1 MHLFEIDPEKCR
13 HDGLCVSAC
22 PLRIIE
28 MPDPEA
34 PPSPTTDAQEL
45 CIECGHCVAVC
56 PHAALSHRSM
66 TPEQCPSIKNN
77 WIFDPEK
84 TEHFM
89 RVRRSIRAYK
99 EKPVPR
105 ETLSKLIEIARYAP
119 TGHNSQCVEWLVLS
133 GSDQIR
139 GFSGMAV
146 DWMRDFIQ
154 QAPSLAEQLRL
165 DRIVDFW
172 DGDGIDYLCRSA
184 PHIIVAHAHKD
195 DVTGQTACVIGLTYL
210 DLAAPSLGLGAC
222 WVGFFAGAVESWPP
236 LKEAINLP
244 EGHCCHGAMLVGY
257 PQFSYQRLP
266 TRKTPKITWG

>member
-1 MHLFEIDPEKCR
+1 
-13 HDGLCVSAC
+13 
-22 PLRIIE
+22 
-28 MPDPEA
+28 
-34 PPSPTTDAQEL
+34 
-45 CIECGHCVAVC
+45 
-56 PHAALSHRSM
+56 M
-66 TPEQCPSIKNN
+66 TPEQCPSIQKN
-77 WIFDPEK
+77 WILDPEK

-89 RVRRSIRAYK
+89 RARRSIRAYK
-99 EKPVPR
+99 EKSVPR
-105 ETLSKLIEIARYAP
+105 ETLSRLIEIARYAP

-133 GSDQIR
+133 GNDQIR

-184 PHIIVAHAHKD
+184 PHIIITHAHKD
-195 DVTGQTACVIGLTYL
+195 DVTGQTACIIALAYLELTAL
-210 DLAAPSLGLGAC
+210 SLGLGAC

-236 LKEAINLP
+236 LREAVNLP
-244 EGHCCHGAMLVGY
+244 ADHCCHGAMTVGY

-266 TRKTPKITWG
+266 IRKPPKITWS